1 MAIALVWCAWF
12 CAVNGPNWDWR
23 KHGLTL
29 LVVSVLTTPYA
40 WFTDE
45 VVLLPAMLQ
54 AGLWIYRARQRA
66 TMGTRVVSVCCAS
79 LNLLLLLILAAKV
92 PFATGIYFWSS
103 LVWFSWYFYAKGFSS
118 RDAARLAKGT

>member
-1 MAIALVWCAWF
+1 M
-12 CAVNGPNWDWR
+12 
-23 KHGLTL
+23 
-29 LVVSVLTTPYA
+29 TTPYA

-54 AGLWIYRARQRA
+54 AGLWIYHARQRV
-66 TMGTRVVSVCCAS
+66 TMGARAVCVCFAS